1 MTHLLPLALKSA
13 WNRRYTLGLTLVAI
27 ALSVILLLG
36 IERLRN
42 DARDSFAHAVSG
54 TDLIVGAR
62 SSPLQLLLYSVFRLG
77 EASNNLSWDSVQAL
91 AAHPAVAWTIPL
103 SLGDSHRGFP
113 VLGTTPAYFEH
124 FRYGNQQALHLAQGK
139 PFVGLFD
146 AVMGAEVADRLGYRL
161 NDAIALTHGM
171 SEMGS
176 EHADKP
182 FRVVG
187 ILARTGTPVDRS
199 VHISL
204 AALEAIHLD
213 WQGGAPIPGF
223 AIAPEL
229 VQKFD
234 LTPKSVTALLVGL
247 KTRTGVFSMQRYI
260 ANYSAEPLMAVLPG
274 VVLSQ
279 LWEMM
284 AIAERALLAIST
296 LVVVVSFAGLVAV
309 VLAGLGERRRELA
322 ILRANGARPLDLFTL
337 LAMEG
342 GAVTMAGALMG
353 LLLLTLLSGVLG
365 PWMEAEYG
373 LLLSATWPT
382 WQELRLLGWV
392 LLVGTVASL
401 LPGYR
406 AYRMSLADGL
416 TPRV

>member
-1 MTHLLPLALKSA
+1 
-13 WNRRYTLGLTLVAI
+13 
-27 ALSVILLLG
+27 
-36 IERLRN
+36 
-42 DARDSFAHAVSG
+42 
-54 TDLIVGAR
+54 
-62 SSPLQLLLYSVFRLG
+62 
-77 EASNNLSWDSVQAL
+77 
-91 AAHPAVAWTIPL
+91 
-103 SLGDSHRGFP
+103 
-113 VLGTTPAYFEH
+113 
-124 FRYGNQQALHLAQGK
+124 
-139 PFVGLFD
+139 
-146 AVMGAEVADRLGYRL
+146 
-161 NDAIALTHGM
+161 
-171 SEMGS
+171 
-176 EHADKP
+176 
-182 FRVVG
+182 
-187 ILARTGTPVDRS
+187 
-199 VHISL
+199 
-204 AALEAIHLD
+204 
-213 WQGGAPIPGF
+213 
-223 AIAPEL
+223 
-229 VQKFD
+229 
-234 LTPKSVTALLVGL
+234 
-247 KTRTGVFSMQRYI
+247 
-260 ANYSAEPLMAVLPG
+260 MAVLPG